1 MPGDTSL
8 LSPVYIW
15 GSGTLSFGP
24 GNNNNYRSINKIFLR
39 HDLM

>member
-1 MPGDTSL
+1 MPIDTSL
-8 LSPVYIW
+8 LSPVCIW

-24 GNNNNYRSINKIFLR
+24 GNNNYRSINKIFLR